1 MPLVRI
7 RHTQPNGRV
16 RWLESVIPADE
27 TDVMVWSTNPADA
40 AMFDLPG
47 WLRKDVLMRLEER
60 VRRGKVELIEEKTA

>member
-27 TDVMVWSTNPADA
+27 TDVMVWSTDPASA
-40 AMFDLPG
+40 AVFDLPG
-47 WLRKDVLMRLEER
+47 SLSKDVLARLAER
-60 VRRGKVELIEEKTA
+60 VGRGTIELVEEKTA